1 MEFAL
6 SLGTNLGNRL
16 ANLQKA
22 VTEMAERLQPAYL
35 LKSKVYETEPVGVQ
49 EAYRDLA
56 YLNAVVVLDY
66 AGTSRQLSAIIH
78 AIEADLGRV
87 RGPDRNAPRIID
99 IDILYAGSELSDS
112 DDLTL
117 PHPRWAERRFVVRPL
132 ADLRPELVFPLEQR
146 TVADIL
152 HTLPDSPAVTL
163 YPADW

>member
-6 SLGTNLGNRL
+6 SLGTNLGDRL

-22 VTEMAERLQPAYL
+22 VAELEERLQPAYL

-78 AIEADLGRV
+78 AIEADIGRV

-99 IDILYAGSELSDS
+99 IDILYAGNELSDS

-152 HTLPDSPAVTL
+152 HALPDTPAVTL
-163 YPADW
+163 YRADL

>member
-6 SLGTNLGNRL
+6 SLGTNLGDRL

-22 VTEMAERLQPAYL
+22 VTELQKRLQPAYL
-35 LKSKVYETEPVGVQ
+35 LKSKVYETEPVGVRD
-49 EAYRDLA
+49 EYRDLA

-78 AIEADLGRV
+78 AIEADMGRL
-87 RGPDRNAPRIID
+87 RGPDRNAPRVID
-99 IDILYAGSELSDS
+99 IDILYAGHELADS

-132 ADLRPELVFPLEQR
+132 ADLRPELVFPREHRSVTEILES
-146 TVADIL
+146 
-152 HTLPDSPAVTL
+152 LPLSPAVTL
-163 YPADW
+163 FRTDW